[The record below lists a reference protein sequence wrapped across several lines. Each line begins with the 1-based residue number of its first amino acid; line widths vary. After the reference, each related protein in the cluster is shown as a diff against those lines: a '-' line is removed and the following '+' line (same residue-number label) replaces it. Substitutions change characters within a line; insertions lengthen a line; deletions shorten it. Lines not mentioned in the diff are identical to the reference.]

1 MKKVYV
7 FLADGFEET
16 EAILPIDL
24 LIRAG
29 ATVEKVSV
37 TGKKEITGSHNVTV
51 IADSL
56 FADNN
61 YADADMLFLPGG
73 PGHKALLEHAE
84 LIELVKK
91 ANSEKKWLAA
101 ICAAPMIFGS
111 LGLLD
116 GKAATCYPGYEQYLK
131 GAVATG
137 APYEISG
144 NFVTG
149 RSAGTA
155 MAFALALVEA
165 LNGKDASKD
174 VAKAIVS

>member
-16 EAILPIDL
+16 EAIFPIDL

-37 TGKKEITGSHNVTV
+37 TGKKKVTGSHNITV

-56 FADNN
+56 FDDNN
-61 YADADMLFLPGG
+61 YNDADMLFLPGG
-73 PGHKALLEHAE
+73 PGHKTLLEHAD

-91 ANSEKKWLAA
+91 ANEEKKWLAA
-101 ICAAPMIFGS
+101 ICAAPMIYGS

-116 GKAATCYPGYEQYLK
+116 GKAATCFPGYEQYLK
-131 GAVATG
+131 GAVTTG

-155 MAFALALVEA
+155 REFALAMVEA
-165 LNGKDASKD
+165 LFGKDASKE